1 MSTKP
6 LLNTL
11 ERKSILFLGDLTLI
25 GLSLRNFVLR
35 AVDYQNEEPLFYQI
49 AIVGIGVVIYFLLA
63 YIFETYNLEKVPKSV
78 TYSIIRIFTITF
90 LFTISIV
97 FITTFFF
104 AFAYWQLY
112 LLVFMI
118 FCPIQL
124 SLWRLLF
131 NYIFKFVP
139 TVKRVLYIY
148 DASTEDSLQKNVN
161 NINGEEGNETYYKVV
176 STYLNSDNSDP
187 ISENK
192 LLENNIDSLIINTRS
207 YNHFSKQME
216 NMLVNSLLSG
226 KEVLTYTSFYESTY
240 EALPIDSHNDSL
252 YEVLQLSNNKI
263 HYIQGIANFT
273 FNFFL
278 TFISGLAFLLS
289 IPFVFLLNLFLNP
302 GPLFYTQL
310 RVGKHG
316 KEYKV
321 FKFRSMVVDAEKK
334 GAKMATKNDAR
345 VTKFGKVLRKFR
357 VDELPQVWSI
367 IRGDMS
373 FIGPRPER
381 KVFVDKLN
389 EVTPFYNVRHLV
401 KPGISGWA
409 QVKYKYGENLED
421 SIRKLEYDL
430 YYIKNK
436 SIVLDLRIIFKTLS
450 TILFSRGI

>member
-216 NMLVNSLLSG
+216 NMLVNSLLAG

>member
-35 AVDYQNEEPLFYQI
+35 AVDYQNEDPLFYQI

-90 LFTISIV
+90 LFTVSIV
-97 FITTFFF
+97 FVTTFFF

-148 DASTEDSLQKNVN
+148 DASTKDSLQKNVD

-176 STYLNSDNSDP
+176 STYLNSDDSDP

-289 IPFVFLLNLFLNP
+289 IPFVFLLNIFLNP